1 MLQQLGCHFCTKGCQ
16 NPRAH
21 GSQGAAARDL
31 VGRTALETHDAP
43 TNRTSCNKI
52 SEARE
57 SAADPPGRKNGRQA
71 DGLLPLQDPP
81 QPAEGTLE
89 VLALRPL
96 PQGQRPAELR
106 ARLRARPSLLR
117 AVPLLLL
124 ANHERHRHDGARWHR
139 RVGPA
144 LFFTDD
150 LAARSRRQF
159 LRIPS
164 PRESH
169 RRRRV
174 AARVASTAPRRC
186 SRRDYA
192 WPLWLLAWT
201 VSVLLSVMATAT
213 FRRAATSTPGAI
225 PRCTKDEWAR
235 RRVELNSSESSSYSS
250 SSPRTTT
257 TCLKMNRRQN
267 HARKGSW

>member
-1 MLQQLGCHFCTKGCQ
+1 MLQQQGCHFCTKGCQ
-16 NPRAH
+16 NPRAR

-31 VGRTALETHDAP
+31 PAPIALETCDPA
-43 TNRTSCNKI
+43 TRRTSGPVSPK
-52 SEARE
+52 
-57 SAADPPGRKNGRQA
+57 PPSPPATRRVTQKWTPR

-96 PQGQRPAELR
+96 PQGERPAELR
-106 ARLRARPSLLR
+106 ARLRAGPSLLR

-159 LRIPS
+159 LRIHS

-174 AARVASTAPRRC
+174 AARVASTTAPRCC

-213 FRRAATSTPGAI
+213 FRRAATSTPGAV

-235 RRVELNSSESSSYSS
+235 HRGTQLLGKLFV
-250 SSPRTTT
+250 
-257 TCLKMNRRQN
+257 
-267 HARKGSW
+267 